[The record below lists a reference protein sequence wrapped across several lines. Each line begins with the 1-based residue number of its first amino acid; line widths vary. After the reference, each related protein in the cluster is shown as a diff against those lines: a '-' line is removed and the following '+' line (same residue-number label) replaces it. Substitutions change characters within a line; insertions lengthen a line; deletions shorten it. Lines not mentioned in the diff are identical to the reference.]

1 MKYTVNAYMST
12 FDPKVYGLISHLALL
27 IYKKRRG
34 KFMHQ
39 ALYRKWRPSHFDD
52 VCGQDHIT
60 SILKYEVANNK
71 TTHAYLFCGS
81 RGTGKTTCAKILSK
95 AVNCEH
101 PINGNPCNSCPS
113 CLAVDSGTA
122 TDVYEMDAASNNG
135 VDNIRDIRD
144 EVLYTPSE
152 LKNRVY
158 IIDEVHMLSPSAFNA
173 LLKTLEEPPENVI
186 FILATTETQKI
197 PATIL
202 SRCQRFDFRRIP
214 TKTISDRLMY
224 IAKEEGLKVE
234 EDAAF
239 LIAKLAQGGM
249 RDAISML
256 ELCSGEH
263 EEITTEVVIET
274 TGTNSRSSV
283 VKTINAI
290 HEKNYETILDQ
301 INTLHTSSLDL
312 TVFWNDLL
320 SYYRDM
326 FVVKNTKSP
335 KSYLDVTENEFEEIK
350 QTASKF
356 TNAAIASHINQL
368 EECFYAMQ
376 KPNASKRICA
386 EMALIRMCD
395 NKLVLSNE
403 VLAERISNIE
413 DKLSSDN
420 FTVAATTPPSSV
432 SENVIQT
439 ERKAS
444 EESFAANNNEPETEK
459 IEEPVYANKEQKR
472 TLKQL
477 NSWPEVVK
485 KYSKTDPSTSSFLGM
500 SYAYKDGNDI
510 VIRVSGKFTYDIIHQ
525 TNVKEKLISLIN
537 STEGTSI
544 TASNLK
550 VEINAEKPVFNEETG
565 IDEII
570 QNSQ

>member
-1 MKYTVNAYMST
+1 
-12 FDPKVYGLISHLALL
+12 
-27 IYKKRRG
+27 
-34 KFMHQ
+34 MHQ
-39 ALYRKWRPSHFDD
+39 ALYRKWRPVDFDS

-101 PINGNPCNSCPS
+101 PVNGNPCNACPS
-113 CLAVDSGTA
+113 CLSVDAGTA

-135 VDNIRDIRD
+135 IDNIRDIRD

-202 SRCQRFDFRRIP
+202 SRCQKFDFRRIP
-214 TKTISDRLMY
+214 TKTIADRLMY
-224 IAKEEGLKVE
+224 IASEEGFSVD

-263 EEITTEVVIET
+263 DRITVDVVIAT
-274 TGTNSRSSV
+274 TGINSRGSV
-283 VKTINAI
+283 VQTINAI
-290 HEKNYETILDQ
+290 CDKNYEALLDQ
-301 INTLHTSSLDL
+301 INTLHVSSLDI

-326 FVVKNTKSP
+326 FVVKNTRSP
-335 KSYLDVTENEFEEIK
+335 KNYLDVTEGEFEELK
-350 QTASKF
+350 TLSSRF
-356 TNAAIASHINQL
+356 TNAVISSHISQL
-368 EECFYAMQ
+368 EDCFTAMQ

-395 NKLVLSNE
+395 NKLTATTE
-403 VLAERISNIE
+403 ALAERISALE
-413 DKLSSDN
+413 DKLASGS
-420 FTVAATTPPSSV
+420 FTQTAQAPQPTAAATPKATAAAPK
-432 SENVIQT
+432 T
-439 ERKAS
+439 ETSATTAQAEAGEVKYADK
-444 EESFAANNNEPETEK
+444 TEK
-459 IEEPVYANKEQKR
+459 KV
-472 TLKQL
+472 LKQL
-477 NSWPEVVK
+477 NSWPEIIK
-485 KYSKTDPSTSSFLGM
+485 KYSKTDVSTSSFLGM
-500 SYAYKDGNDI
+500 SYAYRDGSAI
-510 VIRVSGKFTYDIIHQ
+510 VIRVPGTFTYDIICQ
-525 TNVKEKLISLIN
+525 TAVKEKLISIIN
-537 STEGTSI
+537 ATEGTSLTVQDI
-544 TASNLK
+544 K
-550 VEINAEKPVFNEETG
+550 VEINAEKPTFEDESG
-565 IDEII
+565 IDELV
-570 QNSQ
+570 QNSQQN

>member
-1 MKYTVNAYMST
+1 
-12 FDPKVYGLISHLALL
+12 
-27 IYKKRRG
+27 
-34 KFMHQ
+34 MHQ
-39 ALYRKWRPSHFDD
+39 ALYRKWRPADFED

-60 SILKYEVANNK
+60 SILKFEVANNK

-95 AVNCEH
+95 AVNCEN
-101 PINGNPCNSCPS
+101 PINGNPCNKCHS
-113 CLAVDSGTA
+113 CLSIDAGTA

-135 VDNIRDIRD
+135 IDNIRDIRD

-158 IIDEVHMLSPSAFNA
+158 IIDEVHMLSASAFNA

-214 TKTISDRLMY
+214 TGTIAQRLSF
-224 IAKEEGLKVE
+224 IAEKEGFKIDS
-234 EDAAF
+234 DAAF
-239 LIAKLAQGGM
+239 LIAKLAEGGM

-263 EEITTEVVIET
+263 NEITTETVIET

-290 HEKNYETILDQ
+290 CDKNYEIIFDQ
-301 INTLHTSSLDL
+301 INTLHISSLDI

-326 FVVKNTKSP
+326 FVIKNTKSP
-335 KSYLDVTENEFEEIK
+335 KNYLDVTENEFEEIK
-350 QTASKF
+350 QTASRF
-356 TNAAIASHINQL
+356 SNSVIASHINQL
-368 EECFYAMQ
+368 EEAFYAMQ

-386 EMALIRMCD
+386 EMALVRMCD
-395 NKLVLSNE
+395 NKLTATNE
-403 VLAERISNIE
+403 ALAERITALE
-413 DKLSSDN
+413 DKIAVGDFIPQSPTPKKEDSENLKSD
-420 FTVAATTPPSSV
+420 TTKNEPPS
-432 SENVIQT
+432 
-439 ERKAS
+439 
-444 EESFAANNNEPETEK
+444 
-459 IEEPVYANKEQKR
+459 EPVYADKQQKKV
-472 TLKQL
+472 LKQL
-477 NSWPEVVK
+477 NCWPEVVK
-485 KYSKTDPSTSSFLGM
+485 KYSRTDVSTSSFLGM
-500 SYAYKDGNDI
+500 SYAYKDGDDV
-510 VIRVSGKFTYDIIHQ
+510 VIRVPGTFTYDIIGQ
-525 TNVKEKLISLIN
+525 TSVKEKLISLIN
-537 STEGTSI
+537 SIENTSLSI
-544 TASNLK
+544 SNLK
-550 VEINAEKPVFNEETG
+550 VEINAEKPNFDDDSG

-570 QNSQ
+570 ENSK

>member
-1 MKYTVNAYMST
+1 
-12 FDPKVYGLISHLALL
+12 
-27 IYKKRRG
+27 
-34 KFMHQ
+34 MHQ
-39 ALYRKWRPSHFDD
+39 ALYRKWRPTTFDD

-60 SILKYEVANNK
+60 SILKYEVANEK

-95 AVNCEH
+95 AVNCH
-101 PINGNPCNSCPS
+101 SPVNGNPCNKCPA
-113 CLAVDSGTA
+113 CLSIDSGAA

-135 VDNIRDIRD
+135 IDNIRDIRD

-214 TKTISDRLMY
+214 TGIISGRLKQIAHKEGFTI
-224 IAKEEGLKVE
+224 E

-239 LIAKLAQGGM
+239 LIAKLAMGGM

-263 EEITTEVVIET
+263 SDITTDIVVQT
-274 TGTNSRSSV
+274 TGTNSRGSV
-283 VKTINAI
+283 VRTINAI
-290 HEKNYETILDQ
+290 SEKDYETIFSQ
-301 INTLHTSSLDL
+301 INTLHNSSIDIV
-312 TVFWNDLL
+312 VFWNDLL

-326 FVVKNTKSP
+326 FVVKNTKSARD
-335 KSYLDVTENEFEEIK
+335 YLDVTENEYEEIK
-350 QTASKF
+350 NTASRF
-356 TNAAIASHINQL
+356 SNTVLSSHISQL

-376 KPNASKRICA
+376 RPNASKRICA

-395 NKLVLSNE
+395 NRLTITPSA
-403 VLAERISNIE
+403 LAERISNLE
-413 DKLSSDN
+413 DKLSGASFVSTAPVQTADS
-420 FTVAATTPPSSV
+420 TT
-432 SENVIQT
+432 
-439 ERKAS
+439 
-444 EESFAANNNEPETEK
+444 EPENAVKPADEPAQA
-459 IEEPVYANKEQKR
+459 EAPQEPVYASKQEKK

-485 KYSKTDPSTSSFLGM
+485 KYAKTDPGTSSFLGM
-500 SYAYKDGNDI
+500 SYAYRDGDDI
-510 VIRVSGKFTYDIIHQ
+510 VIRVPGTFTYDIISQ
-525 TNVKEKLISLIN
+525 KSVRDKLLEYIN
-537 STEGTSI
+537 SAENTSVPQSALRI
-544 TASNLK
+544 
-550 VEINAEKPVFNEETG
+550 EINAEKPTFDDESG

>member
-1 MKYTVNAYMST
+1 
-12 FDPKVYGLISHLALL
+12 
-27 IYKKRRG
+27 
-34 KFMHQ
+34 MHQ
-39 ALYRKWRPSHFDD
+39 ALYRKWRPAHFDD

-81 RGTGKTTCAKILSK
+81 RGTGKTTCAKILAK
-95 AVNCEH
+95 AVNCEQ
-101 PINGNPCNSCPS
+101 PVNGNPCNQCPS
-113 CLAVDSGTA
+113 CLSVDMGSA

-135 VDNIRDIRD
+135 VENIRDIRD

-214 TKTISDRLMY
+214 TGTISDRLTY
-224 IAKEEGLKVE
+224 IADKEGFKIEK
-234 EDAAF
+234 DAAF

-263 EEITTEVVIET
+263 EEITAEVVIET

-290 HEKNYETILDQ
+290 HDKDYETILGI
-301 INTLHTSSLDL
+301 INSLHISSLDIS
-312 TVFWNDLL
+312 VFWSDIL

-326 FVVKNTKSP
+326 FVVKNTKNP
-335 KSYLDVTENEFEEIK
+335 KAYLDVTETEFEEIK
-350 QTASKF
+350 QTAAKF
-356 TNAAIASHINQL
+356 TNAVLSSHINQL
-368 EECFYAMQ
+368 EECYYAIQ

-395 NKLVLSNE
+395 NRLTLSNE
-403 VLAERISNIE
+403 TLAERISDLE
-413 DKLSSDN
+413 DKINSGSFVKNIVANPVPISSQGL
-420 FTVAATTPPSSV
+420 TESTATEDTP
-432 SENVIQT
+432 IT
-439 ERKAS
+439 ESPNDTAPK
-444 EESFAANNNEPETEK
+444 EPK
-459 IEEPVYANKEQKR
+459 YADKQPKK

-477 NSWPEVVK
+477 NCWPEVVK
-485 KYSKTDPSTSSFLGM
+485 KYAKTDASTSSFLGM
-500 SYAYKDGNDI
+500 SYAYRDGDDV
-510 VIRVSGKFTYDIIHQ
+510 VIRVSGTFIYDIICKDD
-525 TNVKEKLISLIN
+525 VKEKISTYIN
-537 STEGTSI
+537 SIEGSSLR
-544 TASNLK
+544 SNNIK
-550 VEINAEKPVFNEETG
+550 VEINADKPIFDDDTG
-565 IDEII
+565 IEEII

>member
-1 MKYTVNAYMST
+1 
-12 FDPKVYGLISHLALL
+12 
-27 IYKKRRG
+27 
-34 KFMHQ
+34 MHQ

-101 PINGNPCNSCPS
+101 PINGNPCNTCPS

-158 IIDEVHMLSPSAFNA
+158 IIDEVHMLSASAFNA

-214 TKTISDRLMY
+214 TKIISDRLMY

-263 EEITTEVVIET
+263 EEITTDVVIET

-290 HEKNYETILDQ
+290 HEKDYETILDQ
-301 INTLHTSSLDL
+301 INILHTSSLDIA
-312 TVFWNDLL
+312 VFWNDLL

-395 NKLVLSNE
+395 NKLALSNE

-413 DKLSSDN
+413 DKLSSGN
-420 FTVAATTPPSSV
+420 FTAVPTHHSAPTSETATVLKKTVTEEQSV
-432 SENVIQT
+432 
-439 ERKAS
+439 
-444 EESFAANNNEPETEK
+444 NNTVEDNTK
-459 IEEPVYANKEQKR
+459 KTEEPVYADKEQKR

-477 NSWPEVVK
+477 SSWPEVVK

-500 SYAYKDGNDI
+500 SYAYKDGNDVI
-510 VIRVSGKFTYDIIHQ
+510 IRVPGKFTYDIIYQ
-525 TNVKEKLISLIN
+525 TNVKEKLIALIN
-537 STEGTSI
+537 SAEGTAIS
-544 TASNLK
+544 SNNLK
-550 VEINAEKPVFNEETG
+550 VEINAEKPVFDDETG
-565 IDEII
+565 IEEII

>member
-1 MKYTVNAYMST
+1 MYSFTGT
-12 FDPKVYGLISHLALL
+12 
-27 IYKKRRG
+27 
-34 KFMHQ
+34 
-39 ALYRKWRPSHFDD
+39 
-52 VCGQDHIT
+52 
-60 SILKYEVANNK
+60 
-71 TTHAYLFCGS
+71 
-81 RGTGKTTCAKILSK
+81 RGTGKTTSAKIFAR
-95 AVNCEH
+95 AVNCLS
-101 PINGNPCNSCPS
+101 PVDGNPCNQCESCRGILDGS
-113 CLAVDSGTA
+113 IL
-122 TDVYEMDAASNNG
+122 DVYEMDAASNNG

-263 EEITTEVVIET
+263 EEITTNVVIET

-290 HEKNYETILDQ
+290 YEKDYETILGQ
-301 INTLHTSSLDL
+301 INTLHTSSLDIA
-312 TVFWNDLL
+312 VFWNDLL

-376 KPNASKRICA
+376 RPNASKRICA

-403 VLAERISNIE
+403 VIAERISNIE
-413 DKLSSDN
+413 DKLSSGD
-420 FTVAATTPPSSV
+420 FTVAAAPQSAPTPETVTIPDKNVTEEPTVNNTVEHTPPK
-432 SENVIQT
+432 Q
-439 ERKAS
+439 
-444 EESFAANNNEPETEK
+444 
-459 IEEPVYANKEQKR
+459 EEPVYADKEQKR
-472 TLKQL
+472 MLKQL
-477 NSWPEVVK
+477 SSWPEVVK
-485 KYSKTDPSTSSFLGM
+485 KYAKTDPSTSSFLGM
-500 SYAYKDGNDI
+500 SYAYKDGNDVI
-510 VIRVSGKFTYDIIHQ
+510 IRVPGKFTYDIIYQ

-537 STEGTSI
+537 SAEGTNIS
-544 TASNLK
+544 ANNLK
-550 VEINAEKPVFNEETG
+550 VEINAEKPVFDDETG

>member
-1 MKYTVNAYMST
+1 
-12 FDPKVYGLISHLALL
+12 
-27 IYKKRRG
+27 
-34 KFMHQ
+34 MHQ
-39 ALYRKWRPSHFDD
+39 ALYRKWRPAHFDD

-95 AVNCEH
+95 AVNCLH
-101 PINGNPCNSCPS
+101 PVNGNPCNACPA
-113 CLAVDSGTA
+113 CLSVDAGTA

-214 TKTISDRLMY
+214 TRTIADRLLY
-224 IAKEEGLKVE
+224 IADKEGLKVE
-234 EDAAF
+234 DDAAF

-263 EEITTEVVIET
+263 SEITTDVVINT

-283 VKTINAI
+283 VKTVNAI
-290 HEKNYETILDQ
+290 REKDYETILDQ
-301 INTLHTSSLDL
+301 INTLHQSSLDIA
-312 TVFWNDLL
+312 VFWSDLL

-326 FVVKNTKSP
+326 FVVRNTKNP
-335 KSYLDVTENEFEEIK
+335 KAYLDVTENEFEEIR
-350 QTASKF
+350 QVALKF

-368 EECFYAMQ
+368 EECFNAMQ
-376 KPNASKRICA
+376 RPNASKRICA

-395 NKLVLSNE
+395 NRLALSNE
-403 VLAERISNIE
+403 MLAERISDLE
-413 DKLSSDN
+413 DKLSSGAYVAPSSSEPIFDPSPAAN
-420 FTVAATTPPSSV
+420 VQPAASATEEAATPPK
-432 SENVIQT
+432 EEHKTEQT
-439 ERKAS
+439 K
-444 EESFAANNNEPETEK
+444 PQ
-459 IEEPVYANKEQKR
+459 PVYADKEQPK
-472 TLKQL
+472 TLRQL
-477 NSWPEVVK
+477 NSWQEVIK
-485 KYSKTDPSTSSFLGM
+485 KYGKTDPSTSSFLSM
-500 SYAYKDGNDI
+500 TYAYKSGNDV
-510 VIRVSGKFTYDIIHQ
+510 VIRVPGTFTYDIICQ
-525 TNVKEKLISLIN
+525 TNVKEKLVTLIN
-537 STEGTSI
+537 SAEGTSLS
-544 TASNLK
+544 TADLK
-550 VEINAEKPVFNEETG
+550 VEINTEKPVYDDESGIEEL
-565 IDEII
+565 I

>member
-1 MKYTVNAYMST
+1 MY
-12 FDPKVYGLISHLALL
+12 
-27 IYKKRRG
+27 
-34 KFMHQ
+34 Q
-39 ALYRKWRPSHFDD
+39 ALYRKWRPTTFDD

-60 SILKYEVANNK
+60 SILKFEVANNK

-95 AVNCEH
+95 AVNCH
-101 PINGNPCNSCPS
+101 NPVNGNPCNQCPA
-113 CLAVDSGTA
+113 CLSIDSGTA

-135 VDNIRDIRD
+135 IDNIRDIRD

-214 TKTISDRLMY
+214 TAIISERLKH
-224 IAKEEGLKVE
+224 IAKTEGFGIDD
-234 EDAAF
+234 DASF
-239 LIAKLAQGGM
+239 LISKLAQGGM

-263 EEITTEVVIET
+263 DKITSDIVVQT

-290 HEKNYETILDQ
+290 CEKDYETLLDQ
-301 INTLHTSSLDL
+301 ISTLHNSSLDIV
-312 TVFWNDLL
+312 VFWNELL

-326 FVVKNTKSP
+326 FVIKNTKKP
-335 KSYLDVTENEFEEIK
+335 KNYLDVTENEFEEIK

-356 TNAAIASHINQL
+356 TNAVISSHINQL
-368 EECFYAMQ
+368 EESFYSMQ
-376 KPNASKRICA
+376 RPNASKRICA
-386 EMALIRMCD
+386 EMTLIRMCD
-395 NKLVLSNE
+395 NKLTLSNA
-403 VLAERISNIE
+403 VLAERLSALE
-413 DKLSSDN
+413 DKISSGIVLTKQASVTENQKND
-420 FTVAATTPPSSV
+420 TVVTPKNAEKTTTI
-432 SENVIQT
+432 E
-439 ERKAS
+439 A
-444 EESFAANNNEPETEK
+444 PETT
-459 IEEPVYANKEQKR
+459 EPVYADKNEKKV
-472 TLKQL
+472 LKQL
-477 NSWPEVVK
+477 HSWPEVVK
-485 KYSKTDPSTSSFLGM
+485 KYGKTDPSTSSFLAM
-500 SYAYKDGNDI
+500 SYAYKDGEEI
-510 VIRVSGKFTYDIIHQ
+510 VIRVPGSFTYDIISQ
-525 TNVKEKLISLIN
+525 KNVKDKLLELIN
-537 STEGTSI
+537 TAETSNPP
-544 TASNLK
+544 SSSLR
-550 VEINAEKPVFNEETG
+550 VEINAEKPLFDEDSG

>member
-1 MKYTVNAYMST
+1 
-12 FDPKVYGLISHLALL
+12 
-27 IYKKRRG
+27 
-34 KFMHQ
+34 MHQ

-101 PINGNPCNSCPS
+101 PVNGNPCNTCPS
-113 CLAVDSGTA
+113 CLSVDSGTA

-158 IIDEVHMLSPSAFNA
+158 IIDEVHMLSASAFNA

-214 TKTISDRLMY
+214 TKIISDRLMY

-263 EEITTEVVIET
+263 EEITTDVVIET

-301 INTLHTSSLDL
+301 INTLHTSSLDIA
-312 TVFWNDLL
+312 VFWNDLL

-376 KPNASKRICA
+376 RPNASKRICA

-395 NKLVLSNE
+395 NKLALSNE

-413 DKLSSDN
+413 DKLSSGN
-420 FTVAATTPPSSV
+420 FTAVPTHHSAPTSETATVLKKTVTEEQSV
-432 SENVIQT
+432 
-439 ERKAS
+439 
-444 EESFAANNNEPETEK
+444 NNTVEDNTK
-459 IEEPVYANKEQKR
+459 KTEEPVYADKEQKR

-477 NSWPEVVK
+477 SSWPEVVK

-500 SYAYKDGNDI
+500 SYAYKDGNDVI
-510 VIRVSGKFTYDIIHQ
+510 IRVPGKFTYDIIYQ
-525 TNVKEKLISLIN
+525 TNVKEKLIALIN
-537 STEGTSI
+537 SAEGTAIS
-544 TASNLK
+544 ANNLK
-550 VEINAEKPVFNEETG
+550 VEINAEKPVFDDETG
-565 IDEII
+565 IEEII